1 MAIMPPVESQGAFLM
16 NRLITL
22 MAVAL
27 LAVASA
33 TPAFAQGR
41 FGSEAA
47 QRQADRE
54 EREAIRRAEHPEL
67 YEKTAAAKPAE
78 APAQQEAAAPTQPAT
93 EPVAAAPAPATAAPA
108 H

>member
-1 MAIMPPVESQGAFLM
+1 M
-16 NRLITL
+16 NGLITL
-22 MAVAL
+22 VAIAS
-27 LAVASA
+27 LALAGV

-47 QRQADRE
+47 QRAADRE

-67 YEKTAAAKPAE
+67 YEKAAPKPVAAAE
-78 APAQQEAAAPTQPAT
+78 APAQPAA
-93 EPVAAAPAPATAAPA
+93 EPVAAAPAAAAPA

>member
-1 MAIMPPVESQGAFLM
+1 M

-22 MAVAL
+22 VAIAS
-27 LAVASA
+27 LALAGA

-47 QRQADRE
+47 QRAADRE

-67 YEKTAAAKPAE
+67 YEKAAPKPVAAAE
-78 APAQQEAAAPTQPAT
+78 APAQPAA
-93 EPVAAAPAPATAAPA
+93 EPVAAAPAAAPA

>member
-1 MAIMPPVESQGAFLM
+1 M

-22 MAVAL
+22 MAVAS

-67 YEKTAAAKPAE
+67 YEKTAAAKPVE
-78 APAQQEAAAPTQPAT
+78 APAQEAAAPTQPAT